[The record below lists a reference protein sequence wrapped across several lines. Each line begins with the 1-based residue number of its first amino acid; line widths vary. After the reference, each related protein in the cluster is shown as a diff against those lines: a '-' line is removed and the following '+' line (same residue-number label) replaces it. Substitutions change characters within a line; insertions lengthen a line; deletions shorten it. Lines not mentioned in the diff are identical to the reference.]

1 MSQPVEPRDTKPLDG
16 CASLTLVIGVVQGS
30 GQNLKGTSK
39 VQEIELGMQGEQNVD
54 GFVSHCGR
62 LGCHLAELDWCG
74 GMIVCVWGVKD
85 SI

>member
-39 VQEIELGMQGEQNVD
+39 V
-54 GFVSHCGR
+54 
-62 LGCHLAELDWCG
+62 
-74 GMIVCVWGVKD
+74 
-85 SI
+85 